1 MSFRELGLAEPLL
14 RAIDAEGYATP
25 TPIQSASIPHLLA
38 GRDLLGTAQ
47 TGTGKTAA
55 FALPILHRLLT
66 NTPPQTK
73 RPVVRALV
81 LSPTRELASQIADS
95 FHVYGRG
102 THLRLTTI
110 FGGVGQ
116 GPQVRALR
124 DGIDILVATPGRLL
138 DLIDQELID
147 LRHVEILVLDE
158 ADRMLDMGFLP
169 NVRHIVRALP
179 TERQTILLSA
189 TMPQPIA
196 ELADSLLDNPARVRI
211 APVAATT
218 KLIEQTVCFVET
230 KQKPRVLAKF
240 FKTRSID
247 RALVF
252 TRTKH
257 GADRVVRD
265 LAKSGIRATAIHGN
279 KSQANR
285 QRALANFKSRHTP
298 ILIATDIAARGIDV
312 EGISHVLNYDLPHE
326 PETYVHRIGRTGR
339 AGASGVAVSFCDQ
352 AERKLLKAIE
362 RLTRTAL
369 PIEKSVS
376 PDDQADSP
384 AADGSANQS
393 QDGVAQIVRRVLP
406 QGGTSQSGRPQR
418 PNGERPQGS
427 GSGKRRRPRFRRG
440 QARQPFQGNGGQ
452 NSAGG
457 RRRRRNHVRSAS

>member
-14 RAIDAEGYATP
+14 RAVDAEGYATP
-25 TPIQSASIPHLLA
+25 TPIQSASIPQLLA

-66 NTPPQTK
+66 TVAHQTR
-73 RPVVRALV
+73 RPMIRALV

-95 FHVYGRG
+95 FYAYGRE
-102 THLRLTTI
+102 THLRHTTI

-124 DGIDILVATPGRLL
+124 DGVDILVATPGRLL
-138 DLIDQELID
+138 DLLEQGLVD

-169 NVRHIVRALP
+169 NVRHIVRQLP
-179 TERQTILLSA
+179 PRRQTILLSA

-211 APVAATT
+211 APVAATA
-218 KLIEQTVCFVET
+218 KLIEQTVCFVD
-230 KQKPRVLAKF
+230 KRHKPRVLARF

-285 QRALANFKSRHTP
+285 QRALASFKSRHTP

-339 AGASGVAVSFCDQ
+339 AGASGIAVSFCDQ
-352 AERKLLKAIE
+352 EERKLLKAIE

-369 PIEKSVS
+369 AVDKSVS
-376 PDDQADSP
+376 IDDQASGSP
-384 AADGSANQS
+384 PDGSSRQS
-393 QDGVAQIVRRVLP
+393 NVTSPQTVPEIVRRLGSNSDSP
-406 QGGTSQSGRPQR
+406 QSAA
-418 PNGERPQGS
+418 
-427 GSGKRRRPRFRRG
+427 KRRRPRVRRG
-440 QARQPFQGNGGQ
+440 QARQPFQGNRRQ
-452 NSAGG
+452 NFAGG
-457 RRRRRNHVRSAS
+457 RRRRRNHARSAS

>member
-1 MSFRELGLAEPLL
+1 MSFRELGLAEPVL
-14 RAIDAEGYATP
+14 RAVDAEGYATP

-66 NTPPQTK
+66 TPPHPSA
-73 RPVVRALV
+73 RPVIRALV
-81 LSPTRELASQIADS
+81 LSPTRELACQIADS
-95 FHVYGRG
+95 FRAYGRE
-102 THLRLTTI
+102 THLRHTTL

-116 GPQVRALR
+116 GPQVRTLR
-124 DGIDILVATPGRLL
+124 DGVDILVATPGRLL
-138 DLIDQELID
+138 DLLDQELVD
-147 LRHVEILVLDE
+147 LKHVEILVLDE

-169 NVRHIVRALP
+169 SVRHIVRHLP
-179 TERQTILLSA
+179 TRRQTILLSA

-196 ELADSLLDNPARVRI
+196 QLAASLLDNPARVRI

-218 KLIEQTVCFVET
+218 NLIEQSVCFVET
-230 KQKPRVLAKF
+230 RHKPRVLAKF
-240 FKTRSID
+240 FKSRSID

-252 TRTKH
+252 TRTKR

-339 AGASGVAVSFCDQ
+339 AGASGIAVSFCDN
-352 AERKLLKAIE
+352 AERSLLKAIE

-369 PIEKSVS
+369 SVEKTVAIDEPSNERAPEARS
-376 PDDQADSP
+376 S
-384 AADGSANQS
+384 AADARG
-393 QDGVAQIVRRVLP
+393 P
-406 QGGTSQSGRPQR
+406 QKPPTADKAKPPAR
-418 PNGERPQGS
+418 
-427 GSGKRRRPRFRRG
+427 RRRPFGRRG
-440 QARQPFQGNGGQ
+440 QARHPAQGN
-452 NSAGG
+452 
-457 RRRRRNHVRSAS
+457 RPRNATRGKDRTRSAT

>member
-1 MSFRELGLAEPLL
+1 MSFRDLGLAELLL
-14 RAIDAEGYATP
+14 RAVAAAGYNEP
-25 TPIQSASIPHLLA
+25 TPIQVACIPHVLA
-38 GRDLLGTAQ
+38 GRDLMGTAQ

-66 NTPPQTK
+66 TAPRQST
-73 RPVVRALV
+73 RRAMIRALV
-81 LSPTRELASQIADS
+81 LSPTRELASQIAES
-95 FHVYGRG
+95 FDEYGRE
-102 THLRLTTI
+102 TALSHTTI

-124 DGIDILVATPGRLL
+124 QGIDILVATPGRLL
-138 DLIDQELID
+138 DLLEQGLVDLKQVELM
-147 LRHVEILVLDE
+147 VLDE

-169 NVRHIVRALP
+169 NVRRIVQHVPR
-179 TERQTILLSA
+179 ERQTILLSA

-196 ELADSLLDNPARVRI
+196 ALADSLLRDPARVRI

-218 KLIEQTVCFVET
+218 NLIEQSVCFVEA
-230 KQKPRVLAKF
+230 KQKPRELARFIKS
-240 FKTRSID
+240 RPID

-252 TRTKH
+252 TRTKR

-265 LAKSGIRATAIHGN
+265 LAQSGIRATAIHGN

-285 QRALANFKSRHTP
+285 QRALANFKSRRTP

-339 AGASGVAVSFCDQ
+339 AGAAGIAVSFCDN

-369 PIEKSVS
+369 PVENLASNNESAVQSEPIIVS
-376 PDDQADSP
+376 
-384 AADGSANQS
+384 AADRPKQFVQQRPPHVRRERAKPPFGANRRRFAGRGKNRSRSAN
-393 QDGVAQIVRRVLP
+393 
-406 QGGTSQSGRPQR
+406 
-418 PNGERPQGS
+418 
-427 GSGKRRRPRFRRG
+427 
-440 QARQPFQGNGGQ
+440 
-452 NSAGG
+452 
-457 RRRRRNHVRSAS
+457 

>member
-14 RAIDAEGYATP
+14 RAVDAEGYVAP

-66 NTPPQTK
+66 TPPRQST
-73 RPVVRALV
+73 RRAMIRALV
-81 LSPTRELASQIADS
+81 VSPTRELASQIGDS
-95 FHVYGRG
+95 FRAYSGETG
-102 THLRLTTI
+102 LRHTTI

-124 DGIDILVATPGRLL
+124 DGVDILVATPGRLL
-138 DLIDQELID
+138 DLLDRGHAD
-147 LRHVEILVLDE
+147 LKRVEILVLDE

-169 NVRHIVRALP
+169 DVRRIVHHLP
-179 TERQTILLSA
+179 ARRQTILLSA

-196 ELADSLLDNPARVRI
+196 ALADSLLHNPARVRI
-211 APVAATT
+211 APVAATAT
-218 KLIEQTVCFVET
+218 LIEQSVCFLEARH
-230 KQKPRVLAKF
+230 KPRALARF
-240 FKTRSID
+240 IKTRPIE

-252 TRTKH
+252 TRTKR

-265 LAKSGIRATAIHGN
+265 LAQSGIRATAIHGN
-279 KSQANR
+279 KSQSNR
-285 QRALANFKSRHTP
+285 ERALANFKSRHTP

-339 AGASGVAVSFCDQ
+339 AGASGIAVSFCDQ

-369 PIEKSVS
+369 AVENSLPIDE
-376 PDDQADSP
+376 QATTRMP
-384 AADGSANQS
+384 EIAAIADRPT
-393 QDGVAQIVRRVLP
+393 QIARRGRPRVRRDRAR
-406 QGGTSQSGRPQR
+406 QSFEA
-418 PNGERPQGS
+418 N
-427 GSGKRRRPRFRRG
+427 RRRGAMRG
-440 QARQPFQGNGGQ
+440 RNRARP
-452 NSAGG
+452 
-457 RRRRRNHVRSAS
+457 AS

>member
-1 MSFRELGLAEPLL
+1 MSFRELGLAEPVL
-14 RAIDAEGYATP
+14 RAVDAEGYATP
-25 TPIQSASIPHLLA
+25 TPIQSASIPPLLA

-55 FALPILHRLLT
+55 YALPILHRLLT
-66 NTPPQTK
+66 TTPHQSA
-73 RPVVRALV
+73 RPVIRALV
-81 LSPTRELASQIADS
+81 LSPTRELACQITDS
-95 FHVYGRG
+95 FQAYGRE
-102 THLRLTTI
+102 THLHHTTI

-124 DGIDILVATPGRLL
+124 HGVDILVATPGRLL
-138 DLIDQELID
+138 DLMDQGFVD
-147 LRHVEILVLDE
+147 LKHVEILVLDE

-169 NVRHIVRALP
+169 NVRHIVRQIPAR
-179 TERQTILLSA
+179 RQTILLSA

-196 ELADSLLDNPARVRI
+196 ELADSLLNNPTRVRI

-218 KLIEQTVCFVET
+218 NLIEQSVCFVET
-230 KQKPRVLAKF
+230 RYKPRVLARF
-240 FKTRSID
+240 FKSRSIE

-252 TRTKH
+252 TRTKR
-257 GADRVVRD
+257 GADRVVSD

-339 AGASGVAVSFCDQ
+339 AGASGIAVSFCDS

-369 PIEKSVS
+369 TVEAPVS
-376 PDDQADSP
+376 TDPVPREPLAKDPSNQAPVHVSHNTQRADQATP
-384 AADGSANQS
+384 TA
-393 QDGVAQIVRRVLP
+393 RR
-406 QGGTSQSGRPQR
+406 G
-418 PNGERPQGS
+418 
-427 GSGKRRRPRFRRG
+427 RPRFRRG
-440 QARQPFQGNGGQ
+440 QTRQPFQGH
-452 NSAGG
+452 G
-457 RRRRRNHVRSAS
+457 RHNANRARSRSRSAS

>member
-14 RAIDAEGYATP
+14 RAVAAEGYADANSDPIGVRFP
-25 TPIQSASIPHLLA
+25 TLLA

-66 NTPPQTK
+66 TPPRQSTRAPDNP
-73 RPVVRALV
+73 RPRAL
-81 LSPTRELASQIADS
+81 AD
-95 FHVYGRG
+95 
-102 THLRLTTI
+102 
-110 FGGVGQ
+110 
-116 GPQVRALR
+116 PRA
-124 DGIDILVATPGRLL
+124 GLL
-138 DLIDQELID
+138 K
-147 LRHVEILVLDE
+147 
-158 ADRMLDMGFLP
+158 
-169 NVRHIVRALP
+169 LP
-179 TERQTILLSA
+179 TAFRRTVAKRRCGTRRSLAESDKDRKSAPFATASTFSSRRPAGCSISWNRDSSTSNASRSWSSTKPIACSTWAFFPMSAASFSHLPAERQTILLSA

-196 ELADSLLDNPARVRI
+196 ALANSLLDNPTRIRI

-218 KLIEQTVCFVET
+218 KLIEQSVCFVEARH
-230 KQKPRVLAKF
+230 KPRVLTRF

-252 TRTKH
+252 TRTKR

-279 KSQANR
+279 KSQSNR

-339 AGASGVAVSFCDQ
+339 AGASGIAVSFCDD

-369 PIEKSVS
+369 AVEKSVS
-376 PDDQADSP
+376 IDAARQRVRTGGSPESSQRACSRESLQRRQAE
-384 AADGSANQS
+384 ADGSTSAAPRSPRPGEATLPRKSATQ
-393 QDGVAQIVRRVLP
+393 RRTREKSLAIGP
-406 QGGTSQSGRPQR
+406 LI
-418 PNGERPQGS
+418 
-427 GSGKRRRPRFRRG
+427 
-440 QARQPFQGNGGQ
+440 GNL
-452 NSAGG
+452 
-457 RRRRRNHVRSAS
+457 